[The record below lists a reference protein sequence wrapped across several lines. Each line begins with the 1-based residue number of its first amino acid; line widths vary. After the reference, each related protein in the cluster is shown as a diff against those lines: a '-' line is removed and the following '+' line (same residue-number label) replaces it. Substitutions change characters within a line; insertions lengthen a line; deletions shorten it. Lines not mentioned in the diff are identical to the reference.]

1 MAFLSEIANKVVP
14 LVNLH
19 LVAQRLGVEAFGLSQ
34 YALWLLEWGIILT
47 TFGFPQLAPVMLR
60 NAATADEQRRVNGSV
75 IVSRLILAAL
85 SMLVLVVTIQ
95 GQHQLEPYKTAV
107 LSSSFILLASALEST
122 WILAAKQK
130 LALLSVISIFAKLL
144 SVVAVFVLI
153 HAPDDAVVFVVI
165 TSLINAIIALASFLV
180 AIRLVGFQMPSWGQV
195 MGCLVAAAPFALAY
209 LLLSGVDRFDLY
221 LVENYFGPAATGLYS
236 AASKLIGSVTPIIAA
251 VSAVFYS
258 EMLALSDSDSVERL
272 VNASLFWII
281 SILAPLTFLLGLF
294 DKDVISFVF
303 GSNFTDASAVLSI
316 LGVGTFFFAGLFVFG
331 FQLLAIKQKWR
342 PLVASLLFGFA
353 IGATCGYFSV
363 TSQSLSAVALCAVA
377 AKAAAG
383 AGVTIAA
390 MRAWRLKFAALFLG
404 IFRSLLPTVLLAIIA
419 GLYSQLGFRFPSA
432 ATELVFLLGCYG
444 LLFLGLNL
452 AEVKWVVH
460 HIYRRLPGIGAI

>member
-60 NAATADEQRRVNGSV
+60 NAATVDEQRRVNGSV

-85 SMLVLVVTIQ
+85 SMLALVLTIQ
-95 GQHQLEPYKTAV
+95 GQKQLEPYKVAV
-107 LSSSFILLASALEST
+107 LSSSFILLASALDST

-144 SVVAVFVLI
+144 SVVAVFTLI
-153 HAPDDAVVFVVI
+153 HAPGDAVAFVVI
-165 TSLINAIIALASFLV
+165 TSLINAIIAVASFLV
-180 AIRLVGFQMPSWGQV
+180 AIRLVGFQIPSWSQV
-195 MGCLVAAAPFALAY
+195 MGCLVAAAPFAVAY

-221 LVENYFGPAATGLYS
+221 LVENYFGAAATGLYA
-236 AASKLIGSVTPIIAA
+236 AASKLIGSITPIIAA

-281 SILAPLTFLLGLF
+281 SILAPVTFLLGLF
-294 DKDVISFVF
+294 DKAVLSFVF
-303 GSNFTDASAVLSI
+303 GSNFTDAAIVLSI
-316 LGVGTFFFAGLFVFG
+316 LGIGTFFFAAMFVFG
-331 FQLLAIKQKWR
+331 FQLLAIKQK
-342 PLVASLLFGFA
+342 
-353 IGATCGYFSV
+353 Y
-363 TSQSLSAVALCAVA
+363 
-377 AKAAAG
+377 
-383 AGVTIAA
+383 
-390 MRAWRLKFAALFLG
+390 
-404 IFRSLLPTVLLAIIA
+404 
-419 GLYSQLGFRFPSA
+419 
-432 ATELVFLLGCYG
+432 
-444 LLFLGLNL
+444 
-452 AEVKWVVH
+452 H
-460 HIYRRLPGIGAI
+460 RLPIERKAEA